1 MGEGRLYDMGVR
13 AGALGLVLNSVV
25 LGLMSLAIEHLARA
39 LGGVK
44 RLWGLVNF
52 LLAGCLGMTVLITK
66 LAEAARSGAAGK
78 GGETP
83 PPAGIKVGALSL
95 FAVLG
100 IPQAVTFSIPFALA
114 SIFSHTA
121 GAGQGLSLGVLN
133 LAIVIPQMVV
143 SVASGPWDALF
154 GGGNLPAFI
163 VGAIAAAI
171 SGVLALKML
180 PSPPPDL
187 PSTKTITTSA
197 AHF

>member
-100 IPQAVTFSIPFALA
+100 IPQAVSLIRSLHVLLFFFLYEDYHLRCTA
-114 SIFSHTA
+114 SSWF
-121 GAGQGLSLGVLN
+121 LL
-133 LAIVIPQMVV
+133 M
-143 SVASGPWDALF
+143 
-154 GGGNLPAFI
+154 
-163 VGAIAAAI
+163 
-171 SGVLALKML
+171 
-180 PSPPPDL
+180 
-187 PSTKTITTSA
+187 
-197 AHF
+197 